1 MAKCKGLIKTIIEKL
16 KEGTSLKDVKHIAKR
31 QTEGDAKKTKN
42 YMRNCEEYAVRQML
56 ADGKSEEAIEKI
68 CADEKLGYELH
79 WTAKRIT
86 RQFEEAKKD
95 ATRTP
100 RVKKEPKPKAEKV
113 AKPKAEKKA
122 PAPPTKPAKKPAVP
136 AKKEAPKAAPAV
148 KRGVKVAE
156 KPAEKKA
163 AEAPAAVAETET
175 AAPATAK

>member
-16 KEGTSLKDVKHIAKR
+16 KDGTSLKDVKHIAKR

-100 RVKKEPKPKAEKV
+100 RVKREPKPKAEKKAAP
-113 AKPKAEKKA
+113 AKPASKTA
-122 PAPPTKPAKKPAVP
+122 PKPAAKKPAVP

-148 KRGVKVAE
+148 KRGVKVTE

>member
-1 MAKCKGLIKTIIEKL
+1 VAKCKGLIKTIIEKL

-122 PAPPTKPAKKPAVP
+122 AAPKTAKKPAAP

-148 KRGVKVAE
+148 KRGVKLAE
-156 KPAEKKA
+156 KPAEKKV

-175 AAPATAK
+175 APATAK